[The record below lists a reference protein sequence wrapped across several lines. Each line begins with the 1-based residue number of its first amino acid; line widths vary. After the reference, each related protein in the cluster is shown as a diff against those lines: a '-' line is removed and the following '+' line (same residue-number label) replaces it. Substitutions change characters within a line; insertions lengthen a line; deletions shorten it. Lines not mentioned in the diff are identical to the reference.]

1 MNGIWSR
8 LSALESR
15 LQSLIEGSAGR
26 LLPATPWE
34 GGNLPQSLTHAIL
47 QAMQAGAQPV
57 PGGGLQAPNLYR
69 IHVPPRQAELLEE
82 HPAFLDELTSL
93 MLQMLEQSQ
102 LALSGPLSLKVEAD
116 PGLAADEVRV
126 TAQDSLSDLTPTRGL
141 RRLPEIEPTEPP
153 QGAFLIVDGTQVY
166 NLDGS
171 VVNIGRRPDNQLCI
185 DDPRVS
191 RLHAQLRL
199 VHGRYVL
206 FDLDSTGGS
215 YVNGRR
221 IRRHILATGDVISLA
236 GLPLVY
242 GQDED
247 TDVTQE
253 LPAME
258 DE

>member
-1 MNGIWSR
+1 MNGFWSR
-8 LSALESR
+8 LSMLESR
-15 LQSLIEGSAGR
+15 LQLLIEGSASR
-26 LLPATPWE
+26 LLPATPWM
-34 GGNLPQSLTHAIL
+34 GGKLPQSLTHAIM

-69 IHVPPRQAELLEE
+69 IHLPPRQAELLED
-82 HPAFLDELTSL
+82 HPAFLDELTGL

-102 LALSGPLSLKVEAD
+102 LILSGPLSLKVDAD
-116 PGLAADEVRV
+116 PSLAVDEVRV
-126 TAQDSLSDLTPTRGL
+126 TAQDSLMDLSPTHGL
-141 RRLPEIEPTEPP
+141 RRLPEIEPVDPP
-153 QGAFLIVDGTQVY
+153 QGAFLIVDGTRIF

-171 VVNIGRRPDNQLCI
+171 VVNIGRRPDNQLSI

-206 FDLDSTGGS
+206 FDLDSTGGC
-215 YVNGRR
+215 YINGRR
-221 IRRHILATGDVISLA
+221 IRRHILNPGDVISLA

-247 TDVTQE
+247 SASTQE
-253 LPAME
+253 LPTVE
-258 DE
+258 GE